1 MTRPTQLVLL
11 FAVALGALILGAS
24 FGAAQQVPATA
35 APPASANP
43 PSAPGNGP
51 SAGTPAPAAAQPP
64 PASAAPAPTPPA
76 PVAAPAPANTQVA
89 PAPAATATPPAPAHA
104 PPTSTAAPPAPAS
117 AQPAPAATRP
127 TPAITLN
134 PADLAFIDRVTW
146 GANESTAAEFVALGR
161 DRWLERQLHSGPKDR
176 LPAAAQAI
184 INGLAVATRPLT
196 EIAWPLAA
204 QQRNANQIPDAE
216 QKKTLQQA
224 FQQSLNELGRQAATR
239 SLVRDLYSPD
249 QLREKMTW
257 FWFNHFNVHLY
268 KSDIR
273 ETIGDYEEQLR
284 RHALGHFRDLLRAT
298 AVHPAMLRY
307 LDNAEN
313 AKSHINENYA
323 REIMELHTMGVGS
336 GYTQEDV
343 QELARI
349 LTGVGVNFQ
358 PPDANAPK
366 LDIMAQPDHVRAGLF
381 EFNPARHDYGVKHF
395 LGHTIEGR
403 GFAEVEQALD
413 ILARHPATAAYVS
426 RKIATYF
433 MSDTPPDALVQRM
446 AQSFRTTDGDIVSV
460 LLVMF
465 KSPEFMGSLA
475 AKTKYKDPM
484 QFVLSAVR
492 LAYDNKVILN
502 AGPIIGWLNRLAEG
516 LYNHPTPDGYPMTA
530 AAWNSPGQMATRFE
544 IARAIGSNA
553 GGMFKAP
560 PPDTAER
567 PAFPQI
573 ASAFYFNTVQPTL
586 SQATRSALDQ
596 AGSPQEWNALFL
608 SSPEFMR

>member
-1 MTRPTQLVLL
+1 MTRPMHLVSL
-11 FAVALGALILGAS
+11 FASALGALILGAS
-24 FGAAQQVPATA
+24 FGAAQEAPAAPNPAPAPSVPATKA
-35 APPASANP
+35 APV
-43 PSAPGNGP
+43 
-51 SAGTPAPAAAQPP
+51 AAQPP
-64 PASAAPAPTPPA
+64 PAS
-76 PVAAPAPANTQVA
+76 V
-89 PAPAATATPPAPAHA
+89 
-104 PPTSTAAPPAPAS
+104 PPTGAAARPP
-117 AQPAPAATRP
+117 
-127 TPAITLN
+127 PAITLS
-134 PADLAFIDRVTW
+134 PSDLAFIDRVTW
-146 GANESTAAEFVALGR
+146 GANESTVAEVAALGR
-161 DRWLERQLHSGPKDR
+161 DRWLDRQLHPGPKDR
-176 LPAAAQAI
+176 LPPAAQAI
-184 INGLAVATRPLT
+184 INGLPIATRPLT
-196 EIAWPLAA
+196 EIAWPLTA
-204 QQRNANQIPDAE
+204 QQRNANQIPDLE

-239 SLVRDLYSPD
+239 SLLRDLYSPD

-273 ETIGDYEEQLR
+273 ETIADYEEHL
-284 RHALGHFRDLLRAT
+284 HNNALGHFRDLLGAT
-298 AVHPAMLRY
+298 ATHPAMLRY

-313 AKSHINENYA
+313 AKGHINENYA

-358 PPDANAPK
+358 PPDPKAPK
-366 LDIMAQPDHVRAGLF
+366 QAPQPDHIRNGLF
-381 EFNPARHDYGVKHF
+381 EFNPTRHDYGVKHF

-413 ILARHPATAAYVS
+413 ILARHPATATYVS

-433 MSDTPPDALVQRM
+433 LSDTPPDVLVQRM

-465 KSPEFMGSLA
+465 KSPEFMASLS

-516 LYNHPTPDGYPMTA
+516 LYNHQTPDGYPMTA
-530 AAWNSPGQMATRFE
+530 ATWNGPGQMATRFE

-553 GGMFKAP
+553 AGLFKAP

-573 ASAFYFNTVQPTL
+573 ASAFYFNVMQPTL
-586 SQATRSALDQ
+586 SPATRAALEQ
-596 AGSPQEWNALFL
+596 AGSPQEWNTLFL

>member
-1 MTRPTQLVLL
+1 MTRPTQLVVL
-11 FAVALGALILGAS
+11 FAGAFGALTLGAS
-24 FGAAQQVPATA
+24 FGSAQQVPPA
-35 APPASANP
+35 AQPAPGNNA
-43 PSAPGNGP
+43 PSAPSAVQP
-51 SAGTPAPAAAQPP
+51 SPAVPP
-64 PASAAPAPTPPA
+64 
-76 PVAAPAPANTQVA
+76 AAPAPA
-89 PAPAATATPPAPAHA
+89 
-104 PPTSTAAPPAPAS
+104 APAS
-117 AQPAPAATRP
+117 AQPAPAPAKP
-127 TPAITLN
+127 APAITLS
-134 PADLAFIDRVTW
+134 PADLALIDRVTW

-161 DRWLERQLHSGPKDR
+161 DRWLERQLHPGPKDR
-176 LPAAAQAI
+176 LPAAALAI
-184 INGLAVATRPLT
+184 INALPIATHPVT

-204 QQRNANQIPDAE
+204 QQRNANQIPDPE

-239 SLVRDLYSPD
+239 SLLRDLYSAD

-257 FWFNHFNVHLY
+257 FWFNHFNVHLP

-273 ETIGDYEEQLR
+273 ETIGDYEEHLR
-284 RHALGHFRDLLRAT
+284 HNALGRFRDLLRAT
-298 AVHPAMLRY
+298 ATHPAMLRY

-313 AKSHINENYA
+313 AKGRINENYA

-358 PPDANAPK
+358 PPDPNAQKP
-366 LDIMAQPDHVRAGLF
+366 APAPDHIRTGLF

-403 GFAEVEQALD
+403 GFPEVEQALD
-413 ILARHPATAAYVS
+413 ILARHPATATYVS

-433 MSDTPPDALVQRM
+433 LSDTPPDALVARM

-465 KSPEFMGSLA
+465 KSPEFAGSLS
-475 AKTKYKDPM
+475 AKAKYKDPM

-492 LAYDNKVILN
+492 LAYDTKVILN
-502 AGPIIGWLNRLAEG
+502 AQPVIGWLNRLAQG

-544 IARAIGSNA
+544 IARQIGSNA
-553 GGMFKAP
+553 GGLFRAP

-573 ASAFYFNTVQPTL
+573 ASAFYFNAVQPTL
-586 SQATRSALDQ
+586 SPATRAALDQ
-596 AGSPQEWNALFL
+596 AGSPQEWNTLFL
-608 SSPEFMR
+608 ASPEFMR

>member
-1 MTRPTQLVLL
+1 MELGMIVRGVRSRAAPLGLGNGAPMTRLTQLILL
-11 FAVALGALILGAS
+11 FAGAFGALMLGAS
-24 FGAAQQVPATA
+24 FGLAQQVPATA
-35 APPASANP
+35 
-43 PSAPGNGP
+43 
-51 SAGTPAPAAAQPP
+51 
-64 PASAAPAPTPPA
+64 
-76 PVAAPAPANTQVA
+76 
-89 PAPAATATPPAPAHA
+89 
-104 PPTSTAAPPAPAS
+104 
-117 AQPAPAATRP
+117 QPAPATAKP
-127 TPAITLN
+127 APAITLS
-134 PADLAFIDRVTW
+134 PTDLAFIDRVTW
-146 GANESTAAEFVALGR
+146 GANESTAAEFLALGR
-161 DRWLERQLHSGPKDR
+161 DRWLERQLHPGPQDR

-184 INGLAVATRPLT
+184 INALPIATKPLT
-196 EIAWPLAA
+196 EIAFPLTA
-204 QQRNANQIPDAE
+204 QQRNANQIPDPE
-216 QKKTLQQA
+216 QRKVLQQA
-224 FQQSLNELGRQAATR
+224 FQQELNELGRQAAFR
-239 SLVRDLYSPD
+239 SLLRDLYSPD

-273 ETIGDYEEQLR
+273 ESIGDYEEQLR
-284 RHALGHFRDLLRAT
+284 RHALGKFRDLLRVTAT
-298 AVHPAMLRY
+298 HPAMLRY
-307 LDNAEN
+307 LDNSEN
-313 AKSHINENYA
+313 AKGHINENYA

-358 PPDANAPK
+358 PPDPNAPK
-366 LDIMAQPDHVRAGLF
+366 PPPQPDHIRTGLF

-395 LGHTIEGR
+395 LGHTIDRR

-413 ILARHPATAAYVS
+413 ILARHPATATYVS

-433 MSDTPPDALVQRM
+433 MSDAPPDALVQRM
-446 AQSFRTTDGDIVSV
+446 AQTFRTTDGDVVSV

-465 KSPEFMGSLA
+465 KSAEFAGSLQ
-475 AKTKYKDPM
+475 AKSKYKDPM

-502 AGPIIGWLNRLAEG
+502 VQPIMGWLNRLAQG
-516 LYNHPTPDGYPMTA
+516 LYNRPTPDGYPMTA
-530 AAWNSPGQMATRFE
+530 VAWDGPGQLALRFE
-544 IARAIGSNA
+544 IARQIGSNGA
-553 GGMFKAP
+553 GMFKAP

-573 ASAFYFNTVQPTL
+573 DSAFYFNAVQPRL
-586 SQATRSALDQ
+586 REATRTALDQ

>member
-1 MTRPTQLVLL
+1 MIRPMQLALL
-11 FAVALGALILGAS
+11 FAGAICALTLGATA
-24 FGAAQQVPATA
+24 GAAGEV
-35 APPASANP
+35 PPAAQPN
-43 PSAPGNGP
+43 AAAP
-51 SAGTPAPAAAQPP
+51 SAGAAAR
-64 PASAAPAPTPPA
+64 SG
-76 PVAAPAPANTQVA
+76 PVA
-89 PAPAATATPPAPAHA
+89 
-104 PPTSTAAPPAPAS
+104 
-117 AQPAPAATRP
+117 
-127 TPAITLN
+127 TLS

-146 GANESTAAEFVALGR
+146 GANESAAAEFVALGR
-161 DRWLERQLHSGPKDR
+161 DRWLERQLHPGPKDR

-184 INGLAVATRPLT
+184 INGLPVATRALT
-196 EIAWPLAA
+196 EIAWPLAG
-204 QQRNANQIPDAE
+204 QQRNANQIPDPE

-224 FQQSLNELGRQAATR
+224 LQQSLNELSRQAATR

-273 ETIGDYEEQLR
+273 ETIGDYEERLR
-284 RHALGHFRDLLRAT
+284 QGALGHFRDLLRAT
-298 AVHPAMLRY
+298 ATHPAMLRY

-313 AKSHINENYA
+313 AKGHINENYA

-358 PPDANAPK
+358 PPEPNAAKPS
-366 LDIMAQPDHVRAGLF
+366 PDHIRSGLF
-381 EFNPARHDYGVKHF
+381 EFNPARHDYGVKHL

-413 ILARHPATAAYVS
+413 ILARQPATATLVS

-433 MSDTPPDALVQRM
+433 LSDTPPEGLVQRM
-446 AQSFRTTDGDIVSV
+446 AQSFRATDGDLVSV
-460 LLVMF
+460 LLTMF
-465 KSPEFMGSLA
+465 KSPEFTASLA
-475 AKTKYKDPM
+475 AKAKYKDPIE
-484 QFVLSAVR
+484 FVLSAVR

-502 AGPIIGWLNRLAEG
+502 AQPIMGWLNRLGEG
-516 LYNHPTPDGYPMTA
+516 LYNHPTPDGYPMAA

-553 GGMFKAP
+553 AGLFKAL

-573 ASAFYFNTVQPTL
+573 ASAFYFNVVQPTL

-596 AGSPQEWNALFL
+596 AGSPQEWNMLFL

>member
-11 FAVALGALILGAS
+11 LAGAFGALMLDAHIGLAEQ
-24 FGAAQQVPATA
+24 APATA
-35 APPASANP
+35 QPPPVNAPSAPAATDPQPPPGHAPPAP
-43 PSAPGNGP
+43 APAQAAP
-51 SAGTPAPAAAQPP
+51 AYAQPAPAAAQPAVAP
-64 PASAAPAPTPPA
+64 AQPASASAR
-76 PVAAPAPANTQVA
+76 
-89 PAPAATATPPAPAHA
+89 PAPAAAQPASAPAH
-104 PPTSTAAPPAPAS
+104 
-117 AQPAPAATRP
+117 P
-127 TPAITLN
+127 TPVVTLG

-146 GANESTAAEFVALGR
+146 GANESTAAAFLALGR
-161 DRWLERQLHSGPKDR
+161 DRWLERQLHPGPQDR
-176 LPAAAQAI
+176 LPAAAEAI
-184 INGLAVATRPLT
+184 INALPITTRPLT
-196 EIAWPLAA
+196 EVAWPLTA

-239 SLVRDLYSPD
+239 SLLRDLYSGD

-257 FWFNHFNVHLY
+257 FWFNHFNVHLH

-284 RHALGHFRDLLRAT
+284 HHALGHFRDLLRAT
-298 AVHPAMLRY
+298 ATHPAMLRY

-313 AKSHINENYA
+313 AKGHINENYA

-358 PPDANAPK
+358 PPDPNAPK
-366 LDIMAQPDHVRAGLF
+366 PPPQPDHIRTGLF

-395 LGHTIEGR
+395 LGHTIDGR

-413 ILARHPATAAYVS
+413 ILARHPATATYVS

-433 MSDTPPDALVQRM
+433 MSDAPPDALVQRM
-446 AQSFRTTDGDIVSV
+446 AQTFRTTDGDVVSV
-460 LLVMF
+460 LIVMF
-465 KSPEFMGSLA
+465 KSAEFAGSLQ
-475 AKTKYKDPM
+475 AKSKYKDPM

-502 AGPIIGWLNRLAEG
+502 AQPIMGWLNRLAQG
-516 LYNHPTPDGYPMTA
+516 LYNRPTPDGYPMTA
-530 AAWNSPGQMATRFE
+530 AAWDGPGQLALRFE
-544 IARAIGSNA
+544 IARQIGSNGA
-553 GGMFKAP
+553 GMFKAP

-573 ASAFYFNTVQPTL
+573 ASAFYFNAVQPRL
-586 SQATRSALDQ
+586 SAATRTALDQ

>member
-1 MTRPTQLVLL
+1 MTRPTQLVVL
-11 FAVALGALILGAS
+11 FAGAFGALTLGAS
-24 FGAAQQVPATA
+24 FGSAQQVPPA
-35 APPASANP
+35 AQPAPGNNA
-43 PSAPGNGP
+43 PSAPSAVQP
-51 SAGTPAPAAAQPP
+51 SPAVPP
-64 PASAAPAPTPPA
+64 
-76 PVAAPAPANTQVA
+76 AAPAPA
-89 PAPAATATPPAPAHA
+89 
-104 PPTSTAAPPAPAS
+104 APAS
-117 AQPAPAATRP
+117 AQPAPAPAKP
-127 TPAITLN
+127 APAITLS
-134 PADLAFIDRVTW
+134 PADLALIDRVTW

-161 DRWLERQLHSGPKDR
+161 DRWLERQLHPGPKDR
-176 LPAAAQAI
+176 LPAAALAI
-184 INGLAVATRPLT
+184 INALPIATHPVT

-204 QQRNANQIPDAE
+204 QQRNANQIPDPE

-224 FQQSLNELGRQAATR
+224 FQQALNELGRQAATR
-239 SLVRDLYSPD
+239 SLLRDLYSAD

-257 FWFNHFNVHLY
+257 FWFNHFNVHLP

-273 ETIGDYEEQLR
+273 ETIGDYEEHLR
-284 RHALGHFRDLLRAT
+284 HNALGRFRDLLRAT
-298 AVHPAMLRY
+298 VTHPAMLRY

-313 AKSHINENYA
+313 AKGRINENYA

-358 PPDANAPK
+358 PPDPNAQKP
-366 LDIMAQPDHVRAGLF
+366 APAPDHIRTGLF

-403 GFAEVEQALD
+403 GFPEVEQALD
-413 ILARHPATAAYVS
+413 ILARHPATATYVS

-433 MSDTPPDALVQRM
+433 LSDTPPDALVARM

-465 KSPEFMGSLA
+465 KSPEFAGSLS
-475 AKTKYKDPM
+475 AKAKYKDPM

-492 LAYDNKVILN
+492 LAYDTKVILN
-502 AGPIIGWLNRLAEG
+502 AQPVIGWLNRLAQG

-544 IARAIGSNA
+544 IARQIGSNA
-553 GGMFKAP
+553 GGLFRAP

-573 ASAFYFNTVQPTL
+573 ASAFYFNAVQPTL
-586 SQATRSALDQ
+586 SQATRAALDQ
-596 AGSPQEWNALFL
+596 AGSPQEWNTLFL

>member
-1 MTRPTQLVLL
+1 MISGAPMIRSNELVSR
-11 FAVALGALILGAS
+11 FAGALGALILGAIS
-24 FGAAQQVPATA
+24 GAAQQVPA
-35 APPASANP
+35 
-43 PSAPGNGP
+43 
-51 SAGTPAPAAAQPP
+51 AAQPN
-64 PASAAPAPTPPA
+64 AAA
-76 PVAAPAPANTQVA
+76 
-89 PAPAATATPPAPAHA
+89 
-104 PPTSTAAPPAPAS
+104 APAS
-117 AQPAPAATRP
+117 AQPVPAAARSVP
-127 TPAITLN
+127 VVPPS

-146 GANESTAAEFVALGR
+146 GANESAAAEFAALGR
-161 DRWLERQLHSGPKDR
+161 DRWLERQLHPGPKDR

-184 INGLAVATRPLT
+184 INGLPVATRPLT

-204 QQRNANQIPDAE
+204 QQRNANQIPDPE

-239 SLVRDLYSPD
+239 SLLRDLYSPD

-273 ETIGDYEEQLR
+273 ETIGDYEERLR
-284 RHALGHFRDLLRAT
+284 HNALGHFRDLLRAT
-298 AVHPAMLRY
+298 ATHPAMLRY

-313 AKSHINENYA
+313 AKGHINENYA

-336 GYTQEDV
+336 GYTQQDV

-358 PPDANAPK
+358 PPGPDAAKPP
-366 LDIMAQPDHVRAGLF
+366 QPDHIRSGLF
-381 EFNPARHDYGVKHF
+381 EFNPARHDYGVKRF

-403 GFAEVEQALD
+403 GFVEVEQALD
-413 ILARHPATAAYVS
+413 ILARHPVTATFVS

-433 MSDTPPDALVQRM
+433 LSDTPPDALVQRM
-446 AQSFRTTDGDIVSV
+446 AQSFRTTDGDVVSV
-460 LLVMF
+460 LLTMF
-465 KSPEFMGSLA
+465 KSPEFTASLA
-475 AKTKYKDPM
+475 TKSKYKDAI
-484 QFVLSAVR
+484 QFVLSAIR

-502 AGPIIGWLNRLAEG
+502 AQPIMGWLNRLAEG
-516 LYNHPTPDGYPMTA
+516 LYNHPTPDGYPMVA

-553 GGMFKAP
+553 AGLFKAP
-560 PPDTAER
+560 PPETAER

-573 ASAFYFNTVQPTL
+573 AGAFYFNAVQPTL
-586 SQATRSALDQ
+586 SQATRTALDQ
-596 AGSPQEWNALFL
+596 AGSPQEWNMLFL